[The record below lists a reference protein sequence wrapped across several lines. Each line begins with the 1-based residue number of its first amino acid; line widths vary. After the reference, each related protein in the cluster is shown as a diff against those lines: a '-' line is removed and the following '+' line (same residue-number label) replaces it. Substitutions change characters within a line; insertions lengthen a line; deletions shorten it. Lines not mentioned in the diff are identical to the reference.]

1 MLMCKYCYFY
11 DLRITKNLKKKN
23 PKKKTRKFQ
32 VNFEETFLLLF
43 TVNF

>member
-23 PKKKTRKFQ
+23 PKKKNKKISSKF
-32 VNFEETFLLLF
+32 
-43 TVNF
+43 